1 MISFPGCKI
10 NLGLHIL
17 DRRPDG
23 YHNIQ
28 TCFYPVSW
36 SDVLEFLPAEQPSF
50 EVSGLY
56 IPGSLQDNL
65 CLKAYQLLRNDYP
78 LAPVQGHLHKSVPA
92 GAGLGGG
99 SADAAHTL
107 RILNRLF
114 DLKLSDQRLSDYAAR
129 LGSDCPFFLTGKPAL
144 GSGRGDRL
152 ETCENLLSG
161 SFLVIVVPP
170 IHVSTAEA
178 YRAVT
183 PRKPVEDLRTSLARP
198 LPEWKEHLVND
209 FEVPVFARH
218 PELSNVKQQLYAMG
232 ATFAGLTG
240 SGAALIGLFNKEVS
254 RDSFPGWL
262 GWSGWI

>member
-23 YHNIQ
+23 YHNIH
-28 TCFYPVSW
+28 TCFYPVPW

-50 EVSGLY
+50 EISGLD

-65 CLKAYQLLRNDYP
+65 CLKAYQLLRNDYH
-78 LAPVQGHLHKSVPA
+78 LAPVQGHLHKNVPP

-99 SADAAHTL
+99 SADAAHSL
-107 RILNRLF
+107 RILDRLF
-114 DLKLSDQRLSDYAAR
+114 DLKLNDQRMADYAAR
-129 LGSDCPFFLTGKPAL
+129 LGSDCPYFLMGSPAI

-152 ETCENLLSG
+152 EPCENHLSG
-161 SFLVIVVPP
+161 QFLVIVVPP

-183 PRKPVEDLRTSLARP
+183 PRTPAEDLRASLARP
-198 LPEWKEHLVND
+198 VTEWKEYLVND
-209 FEVPVFARH
+209 FEIPVFTMY
-218 PELSNVKQQLYAMG
+218 PELLDVKRKLYSVG
-232 ATFAGLTG
+232 AIYAGLTG